1 MWAAE
6 GCGRLRNDSGLAQ
19 RKSEKTKRQLE
30 ERTYMWR
37 ERQSKKGSKRQTEK
51 AQMAR
56 QTVSES
62 CVELA
67 E

>member
-1 MWAAE
+1 M
-6 GCGRLRNDSGLAQ
+6 RIDSGLAQ

-51 AQMAR
+51 A
-56 QTVSES
+56 TDG
-62 CVELA
+62 
-67 E
+67 